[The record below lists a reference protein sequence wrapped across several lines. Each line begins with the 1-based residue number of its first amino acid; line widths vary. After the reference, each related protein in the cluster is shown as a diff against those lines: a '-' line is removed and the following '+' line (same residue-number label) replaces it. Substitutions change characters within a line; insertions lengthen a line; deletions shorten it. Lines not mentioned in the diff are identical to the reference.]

1 VIQNDRTPK
10 IPLKGFIVLSDSAG
24 DDEFQK
30 KVSINR
36 TPGRG
41 LICIFSRCPSVK
53 PSTYYCVFMVG
64 FTPYKCISN
73 IYENGVSESNDHIF
87 IHL

>member
-1 VIQNDRTPK
+1 MTEPK
-10 IPLKGFIVLSDSAG
+10 NIPSKGLIVLSNSAG
-24 DDEFQK
+24 DGEFPKK

-41 LICIFSRCPSVK
+41 LICIFSRWPSVK
-53 PSTYYCVFMVG
+53 PSTHYYVFMVD
-64 FTPYKCISN
+64 FTPYKCISS
-73 IYENGVSESNDHIF
+73 IYENGVSESNDYIF